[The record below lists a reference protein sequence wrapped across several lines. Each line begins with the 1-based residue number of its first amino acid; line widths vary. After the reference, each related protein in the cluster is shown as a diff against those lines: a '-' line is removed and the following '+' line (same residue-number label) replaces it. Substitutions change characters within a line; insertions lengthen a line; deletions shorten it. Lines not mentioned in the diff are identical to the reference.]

1 MRLSLKLPFALI
13 LLVALVFFS
22 LSMVNARYEKLE
34 KLLVIFVASEKID
47 LVKDL
52 SGDRRYFLAKG
63 IPGDLDWFDSEFA
76 QANGLTEV
84 LSGRPKKFE
93 SVFYVGKIEWTSW
106 DSVRLDYGID
116 YWASHRHCCEG
127 ARFRFA
133 NGRWSCVQDGLDFQL
148 VQ

>member
-84 LSGRPKKFE
+84 VSGSTME
-93 SVFYVGKIEWTSW
+93 STIG
-106 DSVRLDYGID
+106 
-116 YWASHRHCCEG
+116 RHTDI
-127 ARFRFA
+127 
-133 NGRWSCVQDGLDFQL
+133 VVKGLDLGSRTEDGRVFKMGL
-148 VQ
+148 IFS